1 MATEKQLVALLDM
14 LTEGT
19 TAPEA
24 VGSLRTE
31 AATLQKA
38 ARPWT
43 EGKGI
48 QGVGIGEKITDGEQL
63 QEVVLKVYVEQ
74 KLPKSKLDNPVPP
87 KVRMPGLDEEVETD
101 VEEIGRMAKE
111 PNTARVRPAVPG
123 FGLGHVKITVGTFG
137 CLVRK
142 KGQKALYILSNSHVL
157 ADEGTGQIG
166 DAIIQPGDHDGGKA
180 SADVVAELAAWVPFQ
195 FTTTGYPN
203 FVDAAIAKVKK
214 AADVTSAVRLIGV
227 PKGTSNVVR
236 RGMRVQKT
244 GRTTDYTTGV
254 IKDINYRLAL
264 RYRKPGGGTGRVGL
278 AEQVLCT
285 RYTAGGDSGS
295 AVFNMSGKVVGLH
308 FAGSPSTSVFN
319 RIEHVL
325 AGLDIELV
333 TTKV

>member
-1 MATEKQLVALLDM
+1 MPTEKQIVALLDM
-14 LTEGT
+14 LTEGA
-19 TAPEA
+19 TAPTA
-24 VGSLRTE
+24 VESV
-31 AATLQKA
+31 AAAAETLHKA
-38 ARPWT
+38 AKPWT

-48 QGVGIGEKITDGEQL
+48 QGIGVGEKITDGEQL
-63 QEVVLKVYVEQ
+63 QQVVLKVYVDR
-74 KLPKSKLDNPVPP
+74 KLPKSQLDNPVPP
-87 KVRMPGLDEEVETD
+87 KVRMPGLDEQVETD
-101 VEEIGRMAKE
+101 VEEIGRMEKE
-111 PNTARVRPAVPG
+111 PNTAKMRPAIPG

-142 KGQKALYILSNSHVL
+142 KGEKKSLYILSNSHVL

-166 DAIIQPGDHDGGKA
+166 DHIIQPGDHDGGKA
-180 SADVVAELAAWVPFQ
+180 ADVIAELAAWAPFQ

-227 PKGTSNVVR
+227 PKGTSKFVR
-236 RGMRVQKT
+236 RGMQVQKT
-244 GRTTDYTTGV
+244 GRTTDYTIGV

-264 RYRKPGGGTGRVGL
+264 RYKKPGGGMGRVGL
-278 AEQVLCT
+278 ADQVLCT

-325 AGLDIELV
+325 TALDIELV
-333 TTKV
+333 TTNV